1 MSKLKRRRPSLRPL
15 LSVML
20 GAVVLALGLM
30 LTGPASAQAVSSTFG
45 GLSKNSGAPIDIE
58 SDVLVVHDAQKYATF
73 KGKVKAVQGTTTI
86 RCTELDVH
94 YVGSGADSLTGEPA
108 AGGAAATAA
117 TPAAADTS
125 AKTEVK
131 AGEEAKPAA
140 GAGLG
145 NNGTQISKIEA
156 KGDVIITSE
165 QDQTTTSDWALY
177 DVPAQLVTVGGNVVL
192 MQGKNVLKGDRLVI
206 DLKTGES
213 RFENPGN
220 AAAPGRIRALFMPKQ
235 DAKSGT
241 EKTANEKSDQ
251 SGKEGTD
258 NDKAAAKPASG
269 AELPVEKAPAQPASG
284 EAPIEKAPATPTSG
298 EPPSDSEA
306 WQLLP
311 GQQR

>member
-1 MSKLKRRRPSLRPL
+1 MSKLKRRRPSLRPVPG
-15 LSVML
+15 VML
-20 GAVVLALGLM
+20 GAAAMALGLM
-30 LTGPASAQAVSSTFG
+30 LTGPASAQAMSDTFG

-73 KGKVKAVQGTTTI
+73 KGNVKAVQGTTTI
-86 RCTELDVH
+86 RCATLDVH
-94 YVGSGADSLTGEPA
+94 YVGAGADSLTGGPTA
-108 AGGAAATAA
+108 ANGAAAAA
-117 TPAAADTS
+117 AAVPAPGTPAAAGTP
-125 AKTEVK
+125 ATTEVK
-131 AGEEAKPAA
+131 AGDAAKPAPGVA
-140 GAGLG
+140 LG

-156 KGDVIITSE
+156 KGDVVITSD

-213 RFENPGN
+213 RFENQGN

-235 DAKSGT
+235 DAKSGND
-241 EKTANEKSDQ
+241 KTANEKSDQ

-258 NDKAAAKPASG
+258 SDKAAAKPATG
-269 AELPVEKAPAQPASG
+269 EPPVEKAPAKPASG
-284 EAPIEKAPATPTSG
+284 EQ
-298 EPPSDSEA
+298 PSDTEA